1 VIYAASGF
9 FGDEVFK
16 STDGAATWFPINNGL
31 VTLGNLDVRSLVM
44 DTTDPQTLYLTGVTG
59 LGSFKTNDGG
69 ANWTPMAGWGGFALA
84 IDPFV
89 PSTLYGSGPFAST
102 FNFLKSTDSGGTW
115 FLSNNGITDFFCYE
129 IRIDPADPTIVYAAT
144 DNGDSGT
151 GTYVVKSVDSGANW
165 APSNT
170 GLGGAVNTFTLTID
184 PMDTATIYAGSA
196 VGVFKTS
203 NGGPTWVDAS
213 VGLPLAL
220 IRAIAIATPRLS
232 TQLQTVSGL
241 IQALA
246 QPGGPINGGQ
256 ANALISKIENA
267 LATLNRGA
275 IGSAC
280 NQLQAFLDEVNALL
294 SAGELTPEEANPLI
308 NLVEAVRNQIPCS

>member
-1 VIYAASGF
+1 MIYAASGF

-115 FLSNNGITDFFCYE
+115 FLSNNGITDFFCTRSE
-129 IRIDPADPTIVYAAT
+129 LILPTRR
-144 DNGDSGT
+144 S
-151 GTYVVKSVDSGANW
+151 S
-165 APSNT
+165 
-170 GLGGAVNTFTLTID
+170 TLRRT
-184 PMDTATIYAGSA
+184 TATLEQEP
-196 VGVFKTS
+196 TS
-203 NGGPTWVDAS
+203 SRASTAGPT
-213 VGLPLAL
+213 G
-220 IRAIAIATPRLS
+220 RLRIPD
-232 TQLQTVSGL
+232 L
-241 IQALA
+241 
-246 QPGGPINGGQ
+246 
-256 ANALISKIENA
+256 
-267 LATLNRGA
+267 
-275 IGSAC
+275 
-280 NQLQAFLDEVNALL
+280 
-294 SAGELTPEEANPLI
+294 EA
-308 NLVEAVRNQIPCS
+308 R